1 MILLPLLLQI
11 TPVAPIVKGT
21 ALPPPD
27 TAEGTVLAPLTAILG
42 AIGRSD
48 GAAISANTIPDG
60 TVTSVRTGADGKP
73 QRRTVRWSEFA
84 ASLKPERAGRV
95 KETIGSPAIEVD
107 GDVAMIW
114 APYTFFVDAGVSHCG
129 VNHVDLVRT
138 DVGWRILNL
147 TYSHRTEG
155 CTAR

>member
-1 MILLPLLLQI
+1 M
-11 TPVAPIVKGT
+11 
-21 ALPPPD
+21 
-27 TAEGTVLAPLTAILG
+27 LAPLTAILD

-48 GAAISANTIPDG
+48 GAAITAATISDG
-60 TVTSVRTGADGKP
+60 LVTSVRTGPDGKP
-73 QRRTVRWSEFA
+73 QRRTIRWAEFA
-84 ASLKPERAGRV
+84 GSLKPERAGRV
-95 KETIGSPAIEVD
+95 KETIGQPAIEVD

-114 APYTFFVDAGVSHCG
+114 APYTVFVDTGVSHCG

-138 DVGWRILNL
+138 EAGWRILNL